1 MYAALLRRSAAIAF
15 VLLVLVVPSVAAAQP
30 ADIQLETGPN
40 NRTLRLGDIASANQ
54 IAVVFRTPTS
64 HTFAGA
70 LTAERRSHP
79 RHVLR
84 DGLRAKNPR
93 VDACGD
99 MIWVAS
105 EWQSDVNQNIG
116 LDLFD
121 TDANTTT
128 RFKVGPGTA
137 PDVACFGSVVAVTR
151 WNADHVFV
159 AFYNGPCVHSCVY
172 VLRDLG
178 PGDFDSP
185 ARVAATDN
193 GFAVS
198 WLTASLNVQHF
209 EVSTSG
215 GGAPTVVAGPV
226 VSMLAGTDV
235 SMPVVAGDGSRV
247 IVAYSH
253 LGQTHMRIS
262 ENYGATFGPRIIV
275 SSFCRDCSEGGSR
288 PMGIDARD
296 GDILVEVLKAGGAP
310 PDYSAEGFLTHNDGN
325 NWLKTPSNRGQ
336 KFGVL
341 RGNTLAE
348 AWDDSLARGYPV
360 SLATPGDHV
369 PHSQHLA
376 PWRRVSGLGLGW
388 SNGGAASPR
397 PHSSTSTPHI

>member
-1 MYAALLRRSAAIAF
+1 MEVAMYAALLRRSAATAL

-54 IAVVFRTPTS
+54 IAVVFQDGNKSYLRWSADGGTS
-64 HTFAGA
+64 FT
-70 LTAERRSHP
+70 P

-84 DGLRAKNPR
+84 NGLRAKNPR
-93 VDACGD
+93 VDACANK
-99 MIWVAS
+99 IWTAS

-116 LDLFD
+116 LEVFD
-121 TDANTTT
+121 TDANTATK
-128 RFKVGPGTA
+128 FKVGPGTA

-151 WNADHVFV
+151 WSADHVYV

-172 VLRDLG
+172 SQRDLG

-209 EVSTSG
+209 VVTTSG
-215 GGAPTVVAGPV
+215 GGPPTVVDGPV
-226 VSMLAGTDV
+226 VSMMAGTDV
-235 SMPVVAGDGSRV
+235 STPVVAGDGSRV
-247 IVAYSH
+247 IVAYRH

-275 SSFCRDCSEGGSR
+275 STYCRDCPEGGSR
-288 PMGIDARD
+288 PMGIDARN
-296 GDILVEVLKAGGAP
+296 GDILVEVLASGGAP
-310 PDYSAEGFLTHNDGN
+310 ADYSAEGFLTHNDGT

-348 AWDDSLARGYPV
+348 AWDDSLARGAPYP
-360 SLATPGDHV
+360 S
-369 PHSQHLA
+369 
-376 PWRRVSGLGLGW
+376 
-388 SNGGAASPR
+388 R
-397 PHSSTSTPHI
+397 PQVIMFHIRNI